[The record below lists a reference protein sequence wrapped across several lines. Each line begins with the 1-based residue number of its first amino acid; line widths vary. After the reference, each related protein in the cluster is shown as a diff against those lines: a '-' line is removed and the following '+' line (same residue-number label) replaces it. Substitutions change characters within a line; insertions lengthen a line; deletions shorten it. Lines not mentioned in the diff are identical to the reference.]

1 MIILIVVAKQ
11 SSGVAVE
18 EEKGEEGIVG
28 VMNYWEVLY
37 LKYFCAD

>member
-18 EEKGEEGIVG
+18 EEKGKRAL
-28 VMNYWEVLY
+28 W
-37 LKYFCAD
+37 A